1 MPALTKAL
9 TVATFTRCVAR
20 YGLDGATL
28 QRVAD
33 EAGTAR
39 GHICHHAGNREEL
52 RELFASASSAGTP
65 TRSAS

>member
-1 MPALTKAL
+1 M
-9 TVATFTRCVAR
+9 AR
-20 YGLDGATL
+20 YGPDGTTL